1 MTQMADKVAIVTG
14 GGSGM
19 GRASSVLFAQE
30 GAAVAVADLNED
42 GGQQTVAMIEQAGGR
57 ASFIH
62 TDTGDESSII
72 QLVEQTAA
80 TYGRVDRKSVV

>member
-1 MTQMADKVAIVTG
+1 MTQMADKVAIITG

-42 GGQQTVAMIEQAGGR
+42 GGQQNSKPWHHRDHPHYKRMNIGV
-57 ASFIH
+57 
-62 TDTGDESSII
+62 
-72 QLVEQTAA
+72 AA
-80 TYGRVDRKSVV
+80 TG

>member
-42 GGQQTVAMIEQAGGR
+42 GGQQTVAMI
-57 ASFIH
+57 
-62 TDTGDESSII
+62 
-72 QLVEQTAA
+72 
-80 TYGRVDRKSVV
+80 

>member
-42 GGQQTVAMIEQAGGR
+42 GGQQTVAMIEQAGGLALSIR
-57 ASFIH
+57 TLATNHPLFNWLSRPWQPMV
-62 TDTGDESSII
+62 ESMPW
-72 QLVEQTAA
+72 
-80 TYGRVDRKSVV
+80 

>member
-57 ASFIH
+57 ACGRDVCWH
-62 TDTGDESSII
+62 CTDHDRAAGDC
-72 QLVEQTAA
+72 LRA
-80 TYGRVDRKSVV
+80 T

>member
-1 MTQMADKVAIVTG
+1 MVVRAW
-14 GGSGM
+14 

-57 ASFIH
+57 ASFIPYGH
-62 TDTGDESSII
+62 WRRIIHYSI
-72 QLVEQTAA
+72 
-80 TYGRVDRKSVV
+80 G